1 MGNIETGGTKPLQI
15 NVNGQSWNISLSQ
28 NGGDQQTEVEQTVEP
43 TVEPKV
49 EPEVEP
55 EVELTGKSEVVIID
69 DVVDNVKLSDIDN
82 YTVEQLI
89 EYLKITR
96 PEKKLVDNT
105 FHDMVKNIDFENRE
119 IIPISIELYQKVKDV
134 LFKYVAPV
142 NKKKPK
148 KKFHRYV
155 APKFNVEQIIKYNK
169 INKETITDFLT
180 LDPIP
185 KPTIEFNTENI
196 TISEFDSAF
205 KDPTLKIDMIGIS
218 KKMLQMLQ
226 QYHKLRIVNGYN
238 KLWKGI
244 IEPNFFG
251 KVAYIFKEN
260 KPGATPTDIKFFRQ
274 IMVMPTIVKHFHRI
288 LTIRMA
294 NYIEKNNYIDTNIQ
308 KGGISVNSG
317 CMQQI
322 VKVKEVIKHA
332 NVNKKPACIMFL
344 DLSNAY
350 GNLNI
355 DALTDIMGKYHMPDR
370 MINYIKN
377 YYKNFKYY
385 AKSKIFDT
393 KTLDWEGGLMQG
405 CPMSSILFVLALN
418 YILSHID
425 KKYKAECGYEL
436 ENNSKFLLSAF
447 VDDIC
452 IVANSMENLKKIYL
466 DIKDKLDKLGLFL
479 NLDKC
484 AIMRINPTNDT
495 TNIEVTSIENIPTVK
510 VYKYLGGY
518 ISMDGTNSQSYSAFL
533 SELGRNIARMDYKK
547 ATGEEKFSEF
557 ITYIVP
563 WVRRQTNIMYDL
575 TKDELIQITS
585 IIRKSAKKWIGNYGQ
600 YEIFQSVNDILI
612 KSNDN
617 VIKKL
622 DIITNVDIKHNT
634 EFVNNLLVDS
644 TVHIEYDEISKKN
657 FITPI
662 IQETQ
667 ETQETAPTQVMSMMP
682 IQEIAKPILA

>member
-1 MGNIETGGTKPLQI
+1 MGNIEINGNKPLQVNI
-15 NVNGQSWNISLSQ
+15 NGQQLDLSVSQ
-28 NGGDQQTEVEQTVEP
+28 K
-43 TVEPKV
+43 VEPKV
-49 EPEVEP
+49 EPKVEQKVEP
-55 EVELTGKSEVVIID
+55 KVEPNVVIID
-69 DVVDNVKLSDIDN
+69 DLIDTVKLCDIDN
-82 YTVEQLI
+82 YTAEQLI

-452 IVANSMENLKKIYL
+452 IVANSIENLKKIYL
-466 DIKDKLDKLGLFL
+466 DIKTKLDRLGLPL

-484 AIMRINPTNDT
+484 AIIRINP
-495 TNIEVTSIENIPTVK
+495 
-510 VYKYLGGY
+510 
-518 ISMDGTNSQSYSAFL
+518 
-533 SELGRNIARMDYKK
+533 
-547 ATGEEKFSEF
+547 
-557 ITYIVP
+557 
-563 WVRRQTNIMYDL
+563 
-575 TKDELIQITS
+575 ITS
-585 IIRKSAKKWIGNYGQ
+585 KTTI
-600 YEIFQSVNDILI
+600 
-612 KSNDN
+612 
-617 VIKKL
+617 
-622 DIITNVDIKHNT
+622 
-634 EFVNNLLVDS
+634 
-644 TVHIEYDEISKKN
+644 
-657 FITPI
+657 
-662 IQETQ
+662 
-667 ETQETAPTQVMSMMP
+667 
-682 IQEIAKPILA
+682 